1 MCNNKDDSDSIL
13 IISNLNTGQVIGFI
27 SEQSLESL
35 ELSED
40 NVAELVVLADFLGI
54 QDIIEECS
62 DYMLSRITIDNVCG
76 VWQFSLIYR
85 IQNVEHKSFK

>member
-1 MCNNKDDSDSIL
+1 ML
-13 IISNLNTGQVIGFI
+13 GFI
-27 SEQSLESL
+27 SEQSQESL

-40 NVAELVVLADFLGI
+40 NVADLVVLADFLGI

-76 VWQFSLIYR
+76 VWQFSVIYR
-85 IQNVEHKSFK
+85 ILNVEQKSFK